1 MFTQKSRGWLTLDL
15 TQIVARFP
23 VPLAISVAFAI
34 IANLEIADA
43 LDLPSFR
50 WERPSQG
57 VITLD
62 QVYSALASGF
72 FASGAAHLFAEGRR
86 WGRPAGVVLALASA
100 VVVGLICWNMRT
112 LDVQFLFL
120 LPALILAVTVA
131 GYLRRG
137 VNGNALWMFNARLAL
152 ATLTAVLAMVIFG
165 AGLSAI
171 IESVSYL
178 FGVRI
183 DSDAHEH
190 IWMTGA
196 TLIAPVVGLS
206 MVSRD
211 LDEGFDPTDHPGL
224 LVNSISR
231 LLNYLLIPLALVYI
245 VILHLYAG
253 KMLLEWELPR
263 GQVGIMVVVFSIGG
277 TAIWMVASP
286 WRNSGS
292 ALVRFFER
300 YYFWFLIVPL
310 ILLSIGTWRR
320 ISDYGVT
327 PDRYGL
333 VAVGLWI
340 AVLIIS
346 FTIVSRSG
354 SLRLMLGSL
363 AIVLAVSAF
372 GPWGA
377 RSISADS
384 QFTRLI
390 ALMEKQGYFQQGVL
404 TIPASIDAD
413 ISKEGASIVSYLTFN
428 GHIGKLEP
436 HFSGRPDN
444 PFDGEKEYV
453 RFDEVA
459 SLLKFSYQPND
470 DRNYRVNF
478 SADGPFVTELSSDTL
493 FSGPHTIKKEV
504 QPADRGSAVP
514 SIFHDGEKVNISYQ
528 DHHWSFDIKTL
539 INEALEA
546 ERDDKSEALVL
557 PLESDQGAGRLV
569 LIWVSG
575 YVDDDEVDSFT
586 GTANLFLPV
595 GSP

>member
-1 MFTQKSRGWLTLDL
+1 
-15 TQIVARFP
+15 
-23 VPLAISVAFAI
+23 
-34 IANLEIADA
+34 
-43 LDLPSFR
+43 
-50 WERPSQG
+50 
-57 VITLD
+57 
-62 QVYSALASGF
+62 
-72 FASGAAHLFAEGRR
+72 
-86 WGRPAGVVLALASA
+86 
-100 VVVGLICWNMRT
+100 
-112 LDVQFLFL
+112 
-120 LPALILAVTVA
+120 
-131 GYLRRG
+131 
-137 VNGNALWMFNARLAL
+137 
-152 ATLTAVLAMVIFG
+152 
-165 AGLSAI
+165 
-171 IESVSYL
+171 
-178 FGVRI
+178 
-183 DSDAHEH
+183 
-190 IWMTGA
+190 MT
-196 TLIAPVVGLS
+196 
-206 MVSRD
+206 
-211 LDEGFDPTDHPGL
+211 
-224 LVNSISR
+224 
-231 LLNYLLIPLALVYI
+231 
-245 VILHLYAG
+245 
-253 KMLLEWELPR
+253 
-263 GQVGIMVVVFSIGG
+263 
-277 TAIWMVASP
+277 
-286 WRNSGS
+286 
-292 ALVRFFER
+292 
-300 YYFWFLIVPL
+300 
-310 ILLSIGTWRR
+310 
-320 ISDYGVT
+320 
-327 PDRYGL
+327 L

-346 FTIVSRSG
+346 FAIVSRSG

-390 ALMEKQGYFQQGVL
+390 ALMEKQGYFQDGAL

-444 PFDGEKEYV
+444 PFDGEKDYV

-459 SLLKFSYQPND
+459 SLLKFSYLPDD

-493 FSGPHTIKKEV
+493 FSGPHTIKKEE

-514 SIFHDGEKVNISYQ
+514 SIFHDGETVKISYQ

-546 ERDDKSEALVL
+546 ERDDKSEALVF